1 MLTEYKFRWAISTQ
15 TETTRNARA
24 EKKKK
29 LATKVNNVFYGPSGD
44 KMAKEQISEQKGEM
58 K

>member
-24 EKKKK
+24 EKKEK
-29 LATKVNNVFYGPSGD
+29 ASN
-44 KMAKEQISEQKGEM
+44 KGE
-58 K
+58 